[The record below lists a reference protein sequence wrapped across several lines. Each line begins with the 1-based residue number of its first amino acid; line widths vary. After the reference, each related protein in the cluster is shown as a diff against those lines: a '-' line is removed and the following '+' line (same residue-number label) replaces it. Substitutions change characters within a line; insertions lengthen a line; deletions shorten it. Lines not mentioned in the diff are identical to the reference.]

1 MDMSGKSL
9 LLLRKACHMSFKK
22 FSIAQDAP
30 SKDRPDDKSKD
41 RAPSEKIGDQPATQ
55 PDKTPAEVATPPK
68 S

>member
-1 MDMSGKSL
+1 
-9 LLLRKACHMSFKK
+9 MSFKK
-22 FSIAQDAP
+22 FSLAQDAP
-30 SKDRPDDKSKD
+30 SKDHPGDKSKD